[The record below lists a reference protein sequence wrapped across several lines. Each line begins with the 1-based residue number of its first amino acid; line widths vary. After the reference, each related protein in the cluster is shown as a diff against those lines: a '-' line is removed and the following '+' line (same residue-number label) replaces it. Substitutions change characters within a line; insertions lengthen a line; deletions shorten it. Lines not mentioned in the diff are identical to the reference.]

1 MSAVARTPATERL
14 LVATVCVVVF
24 VDTMLFAVIAPL
36 LPGLAHELHLSKLSA
51 GVLTA
56 SYPFGMLV
64 AALPCGVLAARVGP
78 RLTVCLGLAL
88 CAVSTAAFAFLH
100 NIAALDLA
108 RAVEGVGGACSWGGG
123 MAWIAVDTAVERRG
137 AMMGYAVAAAI
148 AGGLFGPVAGTVATV
163 TGRPLAFGALA
174 VAAAGLIP
182 LVSRLPSSHRPSQ
195 QGLRDVLEACR
206 RPDVAWGMWLMALP
220 AIASGSVNVL
230 GPLRLHRLGATAT
243 AIGATFLIAAALAA
257 AVSPA
262 VGRFSDRHGRLAPL
276 KLGLGVA
283 AVALACFTVP
293 TDVVPLALV
302 IIVVSVSLATF
313 WAPTMALLSDAAGAQ
328 GLEQGFAG
336 ALSNLAWAGG
346 QVVGAGVGGALAK
359 SAGDGLPMHITSALC
374 AATLALL
381 VLGRV
386 RRRTPAVAGGATGG
400 RPV

>member
-1 MSAVARTPATERL
+1 VSVAIRTRGGERL

-64 AALPCGVLAARVGP
+64 ASLPCGLLAARVGP

-88 CAVSTAAFAFLH
+88 CALSTAAFAFLH
-100 NIAALDLA
+100 DIAALDLA

-148 AGGLFGPVAGTVATV
+148 AGGLFGPVIGTVAPV
-163 TGRPLAFGALA
+163 AFGVLA
-174 VAAAGLIP
+174 IGAAALIP
-182 LVSRLPSSHRPSQ
+182 LVSRIPSSHLPSR
-195 QGLRDVLEACR
+195 QGLRSVLEACR
-206 RPDVAWGMWLMALP
+206 RRDVAAGLWLMTLP
-220 AIASGSVNVL
+220 AIASGTVNVL
-230 GPLRLHRLGATAT
+230 GPLRLHRLGAPAT
-243 AIGATFLIAAALAA
+243 AIGATFLCAAALAA
-257 AVSPA
+257 ALSPV
-262 VGRFSDRHGRLAPL
+262 VGRFSDRRGRLAPL
-276 KLGLGVA
+276 RVGLAVA

-293 TDVVPLALV
+293 DDALGLAVV
-302 IIVVSVSLATF
+302 IVVLSVALATF
-313 WAPTMALLSDAAGAQ
+313 WAPTMAMLSDSAEAH

-336 ALSNLAWAGG
+336 ALSNLGWAAG
-346 QVVGAGVGGALAK
+346 QVIGSGGGGAAAK
-359 SAGDGLPMHITSALC
+359 SGGDGLPTHVTAALC

-381 VLGRV
+381 ALGRA
-386 RRRTPAVAGGATGG
+386 RRGTRAVADGGVARG
-400 RPV
+400 RPA